1 MENLAQKN
9 FKKGIDRMLKYDILE
24 VQKENNLQKMLAS
37 NINLRSKLL

>member
-1 MENLAQKN
+1 MENFLREN
-9 FKKGIDRMLKYDILE
+9 FKKGIDRLLKCDILK